1 MYFYYEWCNA
11 IGIELNFI
19 RLLHNFK
26 IYIQGELLL
35 PVILVQNQI
44 IYIIIGKVHT
54 LVQCASV
61 EIKVIGS

>member
-1 MYFYYEWCNA
+1 MYDLPVAASVNEWNIFDLRCSLAPSLFY
-11 IGIELNFI
+11 LMVT
-19 RLLHNFK
+19 
-26 IYIQGELLL
+26 LL

-61 EIKVIGS
+61 EVKVLGS